1 MNRWKLSVLLF
12 GLAFVLLPGPVSA
25 ASMPGSVLGQALNFT
40 ISEPAEGATEPVNE
54 PVMNFTFN
62 VGANNFVESGTLLL
76 CEPGTTCDPADN
88 TKTNWSD
95 VIQWFGGN
103 CDQTG
108 LCTGSLY
115 SDPTA
120 FPDLTFPVGQG
131 TIVMAEVLFPNGGD
145 GVVYQANDG
154 SGNIT
159 TWTINSDVPAV
170 PEPASVLLLGSGI
183 VALLGCNRLVKKK
196 RA

>member
-1 MNRWKLSVLLF
+1 MSRWKSSILLLVLALVVSPIP
-12 GLAFVLLPGPVSA
+12 VLA
-25 ASMPGSVLGQALNFT
+25 ASMPGSVIGQALNFT
-40 ISEPAEGATEPVNE
+40 IWEPAEVTEPANE
-54 PVMNFTFN
+54 PVINFTFN
-62 VGANNFVESGTLLL
+62 VGAGNFAESGTLLL

-88 TKTNWSD
+88 TKANWSD

-103 CDQTG
+103 CDQNG

-115 SDPTA
+115 SDPTT

-154 SGNIT
+154 AGFIT
-159 TWTINSDVPAV
+159 TWTINSDVV
-170 PEPASVLLLGSGI
+170 PEPGSVILLGSGI
-183 VALLGCNRLVKKK
+183 VALLGGSRFLNKKT
-196 RA
+196 RT